1 MKPLTNST
9 IAYKFSV
16 KHETDLFRTNIENP
30 KHLPQF
36 SSFFATHDIATVVRC
51 HHYQPPWP
59 SNLYLCHFLY
69 LTSTQ

>member
-16 KHETDLFRTNIENP
+16 KHETDLNRTNIENP

-51 HHYQPPWP
+51 RHCQPP
-59 SNLYLCHFLY
+59 
-69 LTSTQ
+69 